1 MVYSSLDLDI
11 LNKMQGASMQPT
23 AHAKNFCKLL
33 EVKVSGDTVVCVF
46 RAVVVQQ
53 NHIKYFLL
61 LFLNHRTLN

>member
-33 EVKVSGDTVVCVF
+33 EVKVSGDTVVCVL

-53 NHIKYFLL
+53 NHIK
-61 LFLNHRTLN
+61 